1 MSKIIKEDFSD
12 ELLLDI
18 DFSEFDQVVGFQASK
33 EEDDHND
40 DITAENEP
48 VEEEPDNCEDCIQND
63 NCIGDDRIQN
73 ADSTDNEDNTQP
85 IIEPADDV
93 TDNEQESET
102 DAEEEYLSLA
112 EVYNIRKNFKTNKL
126 VESILCDSVVDNIY
140 DALQSILRAHG
151 ISKANAVVVIGLM
164 LDRMLKADDT
174 EVSRPDFLKDVLGD
188 LVDDS
193 EVQKMVTSA
202 VQKALIAK
210 PVAAQINLEPA
221 AVEILSGDED
231 DVTVV
236 KEEE

>member
-63 NCIGDDRIQN
+63 NCIGDDCIQN
-73 ADSTDNEDNTQP
+73 VDSTDNEDNTQP

>member
-12 ELLLDI
+12 DLLLNI
-18 DFSEFDQVVGFQASK
+18 DFSEFDQVIGFQASK

-63 NCIGDDRIQN
+63 NCTVDDCIEN
-73 ADSTDNEDNTQP
+73 DDSMNNEDDAQP
-85 IIEPADDV
+85 IIEPTDDV
-93 TDNEQESET
+93 TDTEQESEA

-202 VQKALIAK
+202 VQKALVAK

>member
-12 ELLLDI
+12 DLLLNI
-18 DFSEFDQVVGFQASK
+18 DFSEFDQVIGFQASK
-33 EEDDHND
+33 EEDDHTD

-48 VEEEPDNCEDCIQND
+48 VEEEPDTCEDCIQND
-63 NCIGDDRIQN
+63 NCTVDDCIEN
-73 ADSTDNEDNTQP
+73 DDSMNNEDDAQS

-221 AVEILSGDED
+221 AVEILGGDED

>member
-18 DFSEFDQVVGFQASK
+18 DFSEFDKVIGFQASK
-33 EEDDHND
+33 EEDDHNA

-48 VEEEPDNCEDCIQND
+48 VEEEPDNCETCIQND
-63 NCIGDDRIQN
+63 NCIVDDCIQN
-73 ADSTDNEDNTQP
+73 ADSMDNEDATQSL
-85 IIEPADDV
+85 IEPTEDV
-93 TDNEQESET
+93 TDNEPESET
-102 DAEEEYLSLA
+102 DAEDEYLSLA

-188 LVDDS
+188 LVDDN

-231 DVTVV
+231 DVTLV

>member
-18 DFSEFDQVVGFQASK
+18 DFSEFDKVIGFQASK
-33 EEDDHND
+33 EEDDHTD

-48 VEEEPDNCEDCIQND
+48 VEEEPDTCEDCIQND
-63 NCIGDDRIQN
+63 NCIGDDCIQN

-93 TDNEQESET
+93 TDNESESET

-221 AVEILSGDED
+221 AVEILGGDED

>member
-1 MSKIIKEDFSD
+1 MSKMIKEDFSD

-18 DFSEFDQVVGFQASK
+18 DFSEFDKVVGFQASK
-33 EEDDHND
+33 EEDDNNV
-40 DITAENEP
+40 DIASESEP
-48 VEEEPDNCEDCIQND
+48 VEDEPDNCEDCIQND
-63 NCIGDDRIQN
+63 NCAEDDCIE
-73 ADSTDNEDNTQP
+73 AEDSVENEDDTQF
-85 IIEPADDV
+85 IIEPTEEV
-93 TDNEQESET
+93 TDNEQESEP
-102 DAEEEYLSLA
+102 DAEDEYLSLA

-164 LDRMLKADDT
+164 LDRMLKADDI

-188 LVDDS
+188 LVDDN
-193 EVQKMVTSA
+193 EVQKMVTAA
-202 VQKALIAK
+202 VQKALVAK
-210 PVAAQINLEPA
+210 PVAAQITLEPA
-221 AVEILSGDED
+221 AVEIVSGDED

>member
-18 DFSEFDQVVGFQASK
+18 DFSEFDKVIGFQASK
-33 EEDDHND
+33 EEDDHNA

-63 NCIGDDRIQN
+63 NCIGNDCIQN

-202 VQKALIAK
+202 VQKALVAK

>member
-18 DFSEFDQVVGFQASK
+18 DFSEFDKVIGFQASK
-33 EEDDHND
+33 EEDDHNA

-63 NCIGDDRIQN
+63 NCIGDDCIQN
-73 ADSTDNEDNTQP
+73 ADSTDNEDDAQS

-210 PVAAQINLEPA
+210 PVAAQINVEPA
-221 AVEILSGDED
+221 AVEILGGDED

>member
-18 DFSEFDQVVGFQASK
+18 DFSEFDKVIGFQASK
-33 EEDDHND
+33 EEDDHNA

-63 NCIGDDRIQN
+63 NCIGDDCIEN
-73 ADSTDNEDNTQP
+73 DDSMDNEDNTQP

>member
-18 DFSEFDQVVGFQASK
+18 DFSEFDQVIGFQASK
-33 EEDDHND
+33 EEDDHNE

-63 NCIGDDRIQN
+63 NCIEDDCIEN
-73 ADSTDNEDNTQP
+73 DDSMNNEDDAQS

-202 VQKALIAK
+202 VQKALVAK

>member
-12 ELLLDI
+12 DLLLNI
-18 DFSEFDQVVGFQASK
+18 DFSEFDQVIGFQASK
-33 EEDDHND
+33 EEDDHTD

-48 VEEEPDNCEDCIQND
+48 VEEEPDTCEDCIQND
-63 NCIGDDRIQN
+63 NCIRDDCIQN

>member
-63 NCIGDDRIQN
+63 NCIGDDCIQN
-73 ADSTDNEDNTQP
+73 ADSADNEDNTQP

>member
-1 MSKIIKEDFSD
+1 
-12 ELLLDI
+12 
-18 DFSEFDQVVGFQASK
+18 
-33 EEDDHND
+33 
-40 DITAENEP
+40 
-48 VEEEPDNCEDCIQND
+48 
-63 NCIGDDRIQN
+63 
-73 ADSTDNEDNTQP
+73 
-85 IIEPADDV
+85 
-93 TDNEQESET
+93 
-102 DAEEEYLSLA
+102 
-112 EVYNIRKNFKTNKL
+112 
-126 VESILCDSVVDNIY
+126 
-140 DALQSILRAHG
+140 
-151 ISKANAVVVIGLM
+151 M

-221 AVEILSGDED
+221 AVEILGGDED

>member
-48 VEEEPDNCEDCIQND
+48 IEEEPDNCEDCIQND
-63 NCIGDDRIQN
+63 NCIGDDCIQN
-73 ADSTDNEDNTQP
+73 TDSTDNEDNTQP

-202 VQKALIAK
+202 VQKALVAK
-210 PVAAQINLEPA
+210 PVAAQINVEPA
-221 AVEILSGDED
+221 AVEILGGDED
-231 DVTVV
+231 DITVV

>member
-18 DFSEFDQVVGFQASK
+18 DFSEFDKVIGFQASK
-33 EEDDHND
+33 EEDDHNA

-63 NCIGDDRIQN
+63 NCIGNDCIQN

-93 TDNEQESET
+93 TDNEQESQT

-202 VQKALIAK
+202 VQKALVAK